1 MRHINP
7 GEANVISYKFVP
19 RNNSEIDG
27 ISKMG
32 KNGNYQPGTNG
43 LGILHTATGGGGL
56 GSAQDPRI
64 SFNLSN
70 SGTYSTNGGASGK
83 TAGVYVGSN
92 STDSF
97 VMQAANIYQG
107 KIYEILIY
115 NSILPVGEVTGIN
128 NYLMNKYL

>member
-1 MRHINP
+1 
-7 GEANVISYKFVP
+7 
-19 RNNSEIDG
+19 
-27 ISKMG
+27 
-32 KNGNYQPGTNG
+32 
-43 LGILHTATGGGGL
+43 
-56 GSAQDPRI
+56 
-64 SFNLSN
+64 